1 MPATFDNPHQVARL
15 RRLAE
20 SIRAIRDG
28 VDLIEASADSPD
40 GQIRAT
46 VNGRGDLLD
55 IDVSER
61 VFRHPDSVGLAAAIV
76 ATVRSAQDSAD
87 REIAKISQQNL
98 PAGLD

>member
-1 MPATFDNPHQVARL
+1 MTFDDPHQVARL
-15 RRLAE
+15 RRLADNV
-20 SIRAIRDG
+20 RALRDE
-28 VDLIEASADSPD
+28 VDLIEAAADSPD

-61 VFRHPDSVGLAAAIV
+61 VFRHPDSVALAAAIV

-87 REIAKISQQNL
+87 RQIARITQNTF
-98 PAGLD
+98 PSDPD